1 MLGSFRGIL
10 GIAFCLGFAILV
22 HELGHFVWAKLCGV
36 RVIRFSI
43 GFGKFILKWTYKGT
57 EYGIAW
63 FPFGGY
69 VLMHGA
75 TDPGEEPEGDGAA
88 KSVAERETAPREPFG
103 DPVLKDKDVDAPNAG
118 MGQRMMNA
126 ATDDVTALASRP
138 YYQKMLIYSGGVA
151 MNWLTAIVTVGIIYW
166 IGFDIP
172 KSPAPVVGFQAFPE
186 ALADIDIQAGDRIVA
201 VDGNA
206 VQTWREFEGKLV
218 AAYEDY
224 DEENPVPVSV
234 ELERP
239 GTGRRTLE
247 IHGRVLEKDSVLR
260 YLSARHLPFVE
271 EILPNKPAD
280 KAGLRR
286 GDLITAINGEEVN
299 DWQAMAS
306 RIRAHPGKPVDIEVR
321 RGEEILRLTL
331 TPEEDP
337 KNPGQGQIGILQG
350 SPERELRKEP
360 FATAML
366 NAPDR
371 TWRTTVLYV
380 STFAEVIR
388 NAFRRQWRAVGDELG
403 GPIQIA
409 QMAYRSAQR
418 GLIDFLW
425 LFFSINIALAVFNLI
440 PIPLLDGSLLV
451 FATYE
456 AIIGRPFPR
465 KLHIP
470 LLYAGLIFIVLLSI
484 VISVNDVRKIFG

>member
-1 MLGSFRGIL
+1 MLSSFRGIL

-75 TDPGEEPEGDGAA
+75 ADAAEAPEGEACATSSAEGEKTAGEPIVPEGARDSA
-88 KSVAERETAPREPFG
+88 AETAP
-103 DPVLKDKDVDAPNAG
+103 G
-118 MGQRMMNA
+118 MQQRVMNA
-126 ATDDVTALASRP
+126 ATDDITALASRP

-151 MNWLTAIVTVGIIYW
+151 MNWITAIVTVGFIYW
-166 IGFDIP
+166 LGFDIP
-172 KSPAPVVGFQAFPE
+172 KSPAPVVGFQALPE
-186 ALADIDIQAGDRIVA
+186 ALAEIDIQAGDRILA

-206 VQTWREFEGKLV
+206 VQTWREFEEKLA

-224 DEENPVPVSV
+224 DEEKPVPVSV

-239 GTGRRTLE
+239 GTGRRTLAVP
-247 IHGRVLEKDSVLR
+247 GRVLEKDSVLR
-260 YLSARHLPFVE
+260 YLSPRHLPFVE

-280 KAGLRR
+280 KAGLKR
-286 GDLITAINGEEVN
+286 GDLITAINGEEIN
-299 DWQAMAS
+299 DWQAMAA
-306 RIRAHPGKPVDIEVR
+306 RIRAHPGKPLDIEVR
-321 RGEEILRLTL
+321 RGEETLRLTL

-350 SPERELRKEP
+350 SPERELRQEP

-366 NAPDR
+366 RAPHR

-388 NAFRRQWRAVGDELG
+388 NAFRRQWRAVGDDLG

>member
-1 MLGSFRGIL
+1 MLSSFRGIL

-22 HELGHFVWAKLCGV
+22 HELGHFIWAKLCGV

-57 EYGIAW
+57 EYGVAW

-69 VLMHGA
+69 VMMHGA
-75 TDPGEEPEGDGAA
+75 SDSEEEPGGDAAATSGAGEESTPAQSIGHQ
-88 KSVAERETAPREPFG
+88 P
-103 DPVLKDKDVDAPNAG
+103 LKDLNEPPGK

-126 ATDDVTALASRP
+126 ATEDVTALANRP

-151 MNWLTAIVTVGIIYW
+151 MNWITAIITVGFIYW
-166 IGFDIP
+166 LGFDIP

-186 ALADIDIQAGDRIVA
+186 ALAGIDIQPGDRILT
-201 VDGNA
+201 VDGNPI
-206 VQTWREFEGKLV
+206 QTWREFEEKLV
-218 AAYEDY
+218 AAYEEY
-224 DEENPVPVSV
+224 DEEKPVPVAV
-234 ELERP
+234 VLDRP
-239 GTGRRTLE
+239 EAGRLALE
-247 IHGRVLEKDSVLR
+247 IPGRVLEKDSILR
-260 YLSARHLPFVE
+260 YLSARHPPFVE
-271 EILPNKPAD
+271 ELVPNKPAD
-280 KAGLRR
+280 KAGLKR
-286 GDLITAINGEEVN
+286 GDLITAINGEAVN
-299 DWQAMAS
+299 DWQAMAT
-306 RIRAHPGKPVDIEVR
+306 RIRAHPGLPVDLEVR
-321 RGEEILRLTL
+321 RGEETLHLTL

-337 KNPGQGQIGILQG
+337 RNPGQGQIGILQG

-360 FATAML
+360 IATAML
-366 NAPDR
+366 NAPHR

-380 STFAEVIR
+380 NAFTDVIR
-388 NAFRRQWRAVGDELG
+388 NAFRRQWRAVGDDLG

-465 KLHIP
+465 KLHVP